1 MTNDNSAQPPVR
13 WGVLGTGA
21 IAHRFMSGLRAV
33 PGAEVAAVGSRS
45 AATARRFAD
54 TWDIPRAHATYA
66 DLAADTGVDVVYV
79 ATPHSVHHEAAVL
92 CLEAGR
98 HVLCEK
104 PLAVNAAEASSMIDT
119 ARRTDRFLME
129 AMWTRFAPAT
139 AAARRLV
146 AGGAIGEVRMVQASI
161 GARMAYD
168 PAGRLFAPEL
178 AGGALLD
185 VGVYPV
191 AFASMV
197 LGEFTSLTAQAH
209 KAPTG
214 VDSQV
219 AMTVTGPGGTLGL
232 LGCSIETPIPR
243 RADIVGTRGSIALT
257 DWFCP
262 TALVL
267 HRDGAEPE
275 PMDFPHRANGF
286 EYEVEEVH
294 RCLRAGRRQSPLMD
308 WQESLRIA
316 RTLDAVRERI
326 GVAYP
331 ADQR

>member
-1 MTNDNSAQPPVR
+1 MTNDISPQPPVR
-13 WGVLGTGA
+13 WGILGTGA
-21 IAHRFMSGLRAV
+21 IAHRFMTGLRAV
-33 PGAEVAAVGSRS
+33 PEAEVVAVGSRS
-45 AATARRFAD
+45 AATAEHFAQ
-54 TWDIPRAHATYA
+54 TWNIPRAHGTYA
-66 DLAADTGVDVVYV
+66 ELAADTGVDVVYV
-79 ATPHSVHHEAAVL
+79 ATPHSVHREAGVL

-104 PLAVNAAEASSMIDT
+104 PLAVNTAEATAMI
-119 ARRTDRFLME
+119 AAAQRTDRFLME

-139 AAARRLV
+139 AAARALV
-146 AGGAIGEVRMVQASI
+146 AEGAIGEIRMVQASI
-161 GARMAYD
+161 GGRMDYD
-168 PAGRLFAPEL
+168 PRSRLFAPEL

-214 VDSQV
+214 VDTQV

-267 HRDGAEPE
+267 HRDGAQPE
-275 PMDFPHRANGF
+275 RRDFPHRANGF
-286 EYEVEEVH
+286 EHEVEEVH
-294 RCLRAGRRQSPLMD
+294 RRLHAGQRQSPLMS
-308 WQESLRIA
+308 WEESLRIA
-316 RTLDAVRERI
+316 GTLDAVRERI